1 MVNGDQNVEKL
12 VQALMAIFQKNN
24 SSKSSSQS
32 ATPDP
37 AVTDFFTQCAEAVQ
51 KNGLVLQCF
60 AENFKTPEI
69 CAEAVKQNGNALQY
83 VPEKLRTPELC
94 LVAVKQ
100 DANSIL
106 HVPEE
111 LKGICNTQINLLK
124 MHDNGSKP
132 LLTRLRDKF
141 YKYISPTRET
151 YKEERDNLLK
161 LINQVGSLENK
172 DIVKDI
178 VQQSWINIKNIDG
191 QLRTPEICD
200 LALKQNGK
208 ALEYIPTDLKSMERC
223 LIAYLKDNSSLKY
236 VPKEYKNAII
246 KEANLFLN
254 TLNKISNFQE
264 CSTFLQQYPR
274 VSEAVLS
281 TQNLMNLIKV
291 MAPEKNEREISI
303 PRKKE
308 HHKEIKNNINTHL
321 EKEQVNK
328 NFKRS
333 KTKSKHV

>member
-1 MVNGDQNVEKL
+1 
-12 VQALMAIFQKNN
+12 
-24 SSKSSSQS
+24 
-32 ATPDP
+32 
-37 AVTDFFTQCAEAVQ
+37 
-51 KNGLVLQCF
+51 
-60 AENFKTPEI
+60 
-69 CAEAVKQNGNALQY
+69 
-83 VPEKLRTPELC
+83 
-94 LVAVKQ
+94 
-100 DANSIL
+100 
-106 HVPEE
+106 
-111 LKGICNTQINLLK
+111 
-124 MHDNGSKP
+124 
-132 LLTRLRDKF
+132 
-141 YKYISPTRET
+141 
-151 YKEERDNLLK
+151 
-161 LINQVGSLENK
+161 
-172 DIVKDI
+172 
-178 VQQSWINIKNIDG
+178 
-191 QLRTPEICD
+191 
-200 LALKQNGK
+200 
-208 ALEYIPTDLKSMERC
+208 MERC